1 MSISQGSKLALGT
14 AQFGLDYGVTNSE
27 GKVQVEEVEL
37 ILECA
42 KENSINTL
50 DTAASYGNSEEVLG
64 SIGISDF
71 QIITKTIPLKNGVD
85 EVIKHFKQ
93 SLTFLNKSS
102 VNGLLI
108 HNINEIEHKNFNTLF
123 KELTELKRQGLV
135 NKIGFSTYTPEQVD
149 FLLKN
154 FDFDL
159 IQVPF
164 NIFDNRLI
172 QGGQLQALNNKG
184 VEVHARSVFL
194 QGVLLDFNNL
204 SNYFSP
210 WKKEFSIYQE
220 TVKDNGLSLLECAL
234 NFVLNIREIDKV
246 LVGVNSERQLKE
258 IVQAVKRRSNLS
270 AYPINDINLLNPSLW
285 KI

>member
-1 MSISQGSKLALGT
+1 MLNKLALGT
-14 AQFGLDYGVTNSE
+14 AQFGLDYGITNSE

-37 ILECA
+37 ILGCA

-85 EVIKHFKQ
+85 EVIKHFQQ

-108 HNINEIEHKNFNTLF
+108 HNVNEIEHKNFNTLF

-135 NKIGFSTYTPEQVD
+135 NKIGFSIYTPEQVD

-184 VEVHARSVFL
+184 IEVHARSVFL
-194 QGVLLDFNNL
+194 QGVILDFNNL

-258 IVQAVKRRSNLS
+258 IIQAVKRRSNLS

-285 KI
+285 KV

>member
-1 MSISQGSKLALGT
+1 MNKLALGT

-85 EVIKHFKQ
+85 EVIKHFQQ

-184 VEVHARSVFL
+184 IEVHARSVFL

-258 IVQAVKRRSNLS
+258 IIQAVKRRSNLS

>member
-1 MSISQGSKLALGT
+1 MNKLALGT

-37 ILECA
+37 ILGCA

-85 EVIKHFKQ
+85 EVIKHFQQ

-135 NKIGFSTYTPEQVD
+135 NKIGFSIYTPEQVD

-184 VEVHARSVFL
+184 IEVHARSVFL

-258 IVQAVKRRSNLS
+258 IIQAVKRRSNLS

-285 KI
+285 KV

>member
-1 MSISQGSKLALGT
+1 MNKLALGT
-14 AQFGLDYGVTNSE
+14 AQFGLDYGVTNSK

-37 ILECA
+37 ILGCA

-71 QIITKTIPLKNGVD
+71 QIITKTIPLENGVD

-184 VEVHARSVFL
+184 MEVHARSVFL

-258 IVQAVKRRSNLS
+258 IVKAVKRRSNLS

-285 KI
+285 KV

>member
-1 MSISQGSKLALGT
+1 MNKLALGT

-37 ILECA
+37 ILGCA

-85 EVIKHFKQ
+85 EVIKHFQQ

-108 HNINEIEHKNFNTLF
+108 HNIIEIEHKNFNTLF

-258 IVQAVKRRSNLS
+258 IIQAVKRRSNLS

>member
-1 MSISQGSKLALGT
+1 MNKLALGT

-37 ILECA
+37 ILGCA

-85 EVIKHFKQ
+85 EVIKHFQQ

-135 NKIGFSTYTPEQVD
+135 NKIGFSIYTPEQVD

-184 VEVHARSVFL
+184 IEVHARSVFL

-258 IVQAVKRRSNLS
+258 IIQAVKRRSNLS

>member
-1 MSISQGSKLALGT
+1 MNKLALGT

-37 ILECA
+37 ILGCA

-85 EVIKHFKQ
+85 EVIKHFQQ

-184 VEVHARSVFL
+184 IEVHARSVFL

>member
-1 MSISQGSKLALGT
+1 MNKLALGT

-85 EVIKHFKQ
+85 EVIKHFQQ

-108 HNINEIEHKNFNTLF
+108 HNIIEIELMNFNTLF

-184 VEVHARSVFL
+184 IEVHARSVFL

-258 IVQAVKRRSNLS
+258 IIQAVKRRSNLS

>member
-1 MSISQGSKLALGT
+1 MNKLALGT
-14 AQFGLDYGVTNSE
+14 AQFGLDYGVTNSK

-37 ILECA
+37 ILGCA

-108 HNINEIEHKNFNTLF
+108 HNINEIENKNFNTLF

-258 IVQAVKRRSNLS
+258 IVKAVKRRSNLS

-285 KI
+285 KV